1 MKHPEKNEQQ
11 VLEQNIFYGL
21 AQRLDL
27 PTEDLVSLGLSP
39 ALLKINSLKN
49 KEENNNIDLVEVS
62 GETFSTMIKM
72 LHKFDVKY
80 KDNLD
85 VKDDY
90 SHYTC
95 YVSQNGS
102 SGFCINQDTKE
113 FCNFFS
119 VQKGLGTKLLGY
131 ALENYDCLGIANA
144 LPETYENY
152 YQGRFDVITHHW
164 EENWDYPGDK
174 DKAVWFGYI
183 LPKGV
188 LSEEDCVSML
198 RLGQASKRQALSE
211 QAVKDKVKRIS
222 KGKTDSKDELTEVQS
237 DKLNMELSVLSPA
250 QEKILHSAL
259 ARCYSKIKKNQQQNS
274 WEKYR
279 GASLAVIAS
288 QMQEMWSKRLNV
300 K

>member
-1 MKHPEKNEQQ
+1 MHPEKNEQQ
-11 VLEQNIFYGL
+11 GLEQNIVYSL

-27 PTEDLVSLGLSP
+27 PTEDLISLGLSP
-39 ALLKINSLKN
+39 ILLKINSLKN
-49 KEENNNIDLVEVS
+49 REDNNIDLVEVS

-80 KDNLD
+80 QNNLD

-188 LSEEDCVSML
+188 LSEEDRVSML

-237 DKLNMELSVLSPA
+237 DRLNMELSVLSPA
-250 QEKILHSAL
+250 QEEILHSAL
-259 ARCYSKIKKNQQQNS
+259 TKCYLKIKNNQQRIS
-274 WEKYR
+274 WEEWEV
-279 GASLAVIAS
+279 SSAVIAS
-288 QMQEMWSKRLNV
+288 QIQEMWSNKRFNV